1 MDKSLL
7 KYLQSLLP
15 SASDEFAVTFISCD
29 IVITE
34 KKSNAVLV
42 WLVCALFYAY
52 KYFRGHNKILAMCE
66 GIQQVLWLV
75 FVHNFVKNKI
85 VPMCVEFDL

>member
-15 SASDEFAVTFISCD
+15 SASDEFAVTFISWD

-42 WLVCALFYAY
+42 SMVS
-52 KYFRGHNKILAMCE
+52 MCSFLCLE
-66 GIQQVLWLV
+66 V
-75 FVHNFVKNKI
+75 FSGAQ
-85 VPMCVEFDL
+85 